1 MAQNVDVEVD
11 IEKELE
17 KIEQEIDSHNR
28 IVENLI
34 WRRSELLTKKQD
46 LEICELIDCIIE
58 KGITA
63 NEALEILNSID
74 DIRRKLIRN

>member
-1 MAQNVDVEVD
+1 MLQNVESEIDLD
-11 IEKELE
+11 KELE
-17 KIEQEIDSHNR
+17 EIEDEIDTHNR

-63 NEALEILNSID
+63 NEALEIINTVD
-74 DIRRKLIRN
+74 QIRRKLTRT